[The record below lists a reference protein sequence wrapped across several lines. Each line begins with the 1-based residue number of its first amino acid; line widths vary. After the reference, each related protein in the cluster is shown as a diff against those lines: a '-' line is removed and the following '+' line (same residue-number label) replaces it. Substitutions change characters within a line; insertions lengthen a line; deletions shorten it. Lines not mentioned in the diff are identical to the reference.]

1 MDWLVDA
8 ILLGM
13 ALCTILGLGLSLG
26 LLLAA
31 VRL

>member
-1 MDWLVDA
+1 MSWFIDA
-8 ILLGM
+8 ILAAMMICAAG
-13 ALCTILGLGLSLG
+13 GLGLSLG